1 MNARSL
7 ALVGILGILSVGR
20 ATARGTPPYA
30 PILTEQHSGT
40 SARLQAV
47 SAVNERVVWVSG
59 VRATWGR
66 TLDGGA
72 TWVCDSLKSPD
83 SWMEFRDVYAVSA
96 DRAWLL
102 ASGPGD
108 SSRIYHTEDGGR
120 HWTLQFENRDSLAFY
135 DGLAFWDARH
145 GIVVGDAVRGHMMVM
160 TTSDG
165 GATWKSTPTQGM
177 PPALPGE
184 GAPAASGTCL
194 VTRPGGRA
202 WFSTEADSGG
212 RVYASRDYGLTWR
225 VASTP
230 IARGKASGVASVA
243 MRDDMHGFAL
253 GGRLLEPRDTSVAV
267 ATTAD
272 GGRTW
277 AAVARPPFP
286 GAVYGSAILRR
297 PEDVLLVA
305 GPSGLAFARL
315 CCGPPPWS
323 LLSSDDAWAVDAS
336 GDVAW
341 AVGPSGRIM
350 RIEARH
356 QP

>member
-1 MNARSL
+1 MNTRLL
-7 ALVGILGILSVGR
+7 ALVGTLGMLAAQR
-20 ATARGTPPYA
+20 TTAQVAPST

-59 VRATWGR
+59 VRATWAR

-72 TWVCDSLKSPD
+72 TWAADSMKGPD
-83 SWMEFRDVYAVSA
+83 SWMEFRDVHAVSA

-102 ASGPGD
+102 AAGPGD
-108 SSRIYHTEDGGR
+108 SSRVYCTQDGGR
-120 HWTLQFENRDSLAFY
+120 HWTLQFQNRDSLAFY
-135 DGLAFWDARH
+135 DAIDFWDARR

-160 TTSDG
+160 TTNDG
-165 GATWKSTPTQGM
+165 GATWKAMPTEGM

-202 WFSTEADSGG
+202 WFSTEAESGA
-212 RVYASRDYGLTWR
+212 RVYASLDYGRTWR
-225 VASTP
+225 VAGTP
-230 IARGKASGVASVA
+230 IVRGKASGVASVA
-243 MRDDMHGFAL
+243 MRDDAHGFAL

-267 ATTAD
+267 AVTAD

-277 AAVARPPFP
+277 AALARPPFTGP
-286 GAVYGSAILRR
+286 VYGSALLRGR
-297 PEDVLLVA
+297 EDVLLVA
-305 GPSGLAFARL
+305 GPRGLAFARL

-323 LLSSDDAWAVDAS
+323 VLSSDDYWAVASS

-341 AVGPSGRIM
+341 AVGPGGRIL
-350 RIEARH
+350 RIDARH